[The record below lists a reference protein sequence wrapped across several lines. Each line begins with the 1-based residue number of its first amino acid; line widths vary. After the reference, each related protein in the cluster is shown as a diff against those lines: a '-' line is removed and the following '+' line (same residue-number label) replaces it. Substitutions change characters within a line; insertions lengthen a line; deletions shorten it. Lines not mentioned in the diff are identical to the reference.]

1 MAVPLRQYD
10 YDYDY
15 AYEPQYH
22 RRRPS
27 GSRRVIWFI
36 LFLII
41 TWFSLPPWGSVDTE
55 ILSHEMDANNTCL
68 YTTIKVENNTH
79 TFAYQVQTVVYLTD
93 GQGNNVASKTEKVAA
108 VMLPGARK
116 SSSCIWLYQATNKA
130 RSALTHI
137 HRAGR
142 WCRPDCQRGIQRRRY
157 RTRPSNI
164 QDGYLR
170 AFS

>member
-79 TFAYQVQTVVYLTD
+79 TFAYQVQTVVYLTRKQRRFQNRES
-93 GQGNNVASKTEKVAA
+93 GCRYAAGSEEKA
-108 VMLPGARK
+108 
-116 SSSCIWLYQATNKA
+116 
-130 RSALTHI
+130 
-137 HRAGR
+137 HRASGYTK
-142 WCRPDCQRGIQRRRY
+142 QR
-157 RTRPSNI
+157 TKFAPH
-164 QDGYLR
+164 
-170 AFS
+170 

>member
-1 MAVPLRQYD
+1 MALPLRQYD

-108 VMLPGARK
+108 VMLPGAK
-116 SSSCIWLYQATNKA
+116 KKLIVHLA
-130 RSALTHI
+130 I
-137 HRAGR
+137 
-142 WCRPDCQRGIQRRRY
+142 
-157 RTRPSNI
+157 PSNE
-164 QDGYLR
+164 QSSLR
-170 AFS
+170 INAHTSSWALVQTGLPTWNTTPPV